1 MERAGP
7 AQRLVHDAGPLAE
20 NLWRDPLDTFRHL
33 RRGTPRERHEQDSA
47 RVGAANDQVGDP
59 VGEGI
64 RLTGS
69 SAGDD
74 QQGSSDMAICS
85 DPMLDGPT
93 LLRIERL
100 KIGCGRR
107 REHEL
112 SPCSIPRS
120 MIPFGTAMTS
130 LTGLT
135 QGLPFSQ
142 AFQR

>member
-1 MERAGP
+1 LVSIFPNKPSADTMERASP
-7 AQRLVHDAGPLAE
+7 AQGLVHDAGPLAE
-20 NLWRDPLDTFRHL
+20 NLSRDPLDTFRHL

-74 QQGSSDMAICS
+74 QQGRSDMAIGS
-85 DPMLDGPT
+85 DAMLDGPT

-107 REHEL
+107 RKHEL
-112 SPCSIPRS
+112 SPVR
-120 MIPFGTAMTS
+120 
-130 LTGLT
+130 
-135 QGLPFSQ
+135 
-142 AFQR
+142 FQTR